1 MKQSFYLAIKY
12 LQFHFIRTLILIG
25 SIGLMLYL
33 PLGLQKLISES
44 ETQMMARAETT
55 PIIVG
60 AKGNSTDLVINTLYF
75 EQTKIEELTLKN
87 IVLLDETNFGYSI
100 PIISIFKARQFP
112 IIGTNLDY
120 FNFRNLIIQQGRTLR
135 YVGECVIGHGVAKQ
149 LELSPGDSLISSPEN
164 FLDLAGVYPLQM
176 KVVGILEPTDTPD
189 DRAIFTDLKT
199 NWIIMGLGHGHED
212 LQNVYDPALVLDRD
226 STNVTASAKLFIYNK
241 IDGKD
246 MNSFHFHGDINDYPI
261 TSILFVPENQK
272 AATLLRGRF
281 ETGEIKEQVI
291 VPTMVIENLLQNIFR
306 IKQIFNTVFILVG
319 VSTLFIMGLIVMLT
333 LRLRKSELY
342 TMFTLGSSRNKTVE
356 IIGFELLLT
365 ALLSLVVATLLYSLT
380 GFFVEDFIRLF
391 II

>member
-33 PLGLQKLISES
+33 PIGLQKLISES
-44 ETQMMARAETT
+44 ETQMMARAEAT

-75 EQTKIEELTLKN
+75 EQAKIDELTLKN
-87 IVLLDETNFGYSI
+87 IAILDETNFGYSV
-100 PIISIFKARQFP
+100 PIISIFKAREFP

-120 FNFRNLIIQQGRTLR
+120 FNFRNLVIRRGKTLQ

-149 LELSPGDSLISSPEN
+149 LELIPGDSLISSPEN

-212 LQNVYDPALVLDRD
+212 LQNIYDPTLVLDRD
-226 STNVTASAKLFIYNK
+226 SSNVTASAKLYIYNK

-246 MNSFHFHGDINDYPI
+246 VNSFHFHGDINDYPI
-261 TSILFVPENQK
+261 TSIIFVPENQK

-281 ETGEIKEQVI
+281 ETGEIKEQVL
-291 VPTMVIENLLQNIFR
+291 VPSMVIENLLQNIFR

-319 VSTLFIMGLIVMLT
+319 VATLFILGLIVMLT
-333 LRLRKSELY
+333 LRLRKNELY
-342 TMFTLGSSRNKTVE
+342 TMFTLGSSRNKTIE

-365 ALLSLVVATLLYSLT
+365 ALLSVVVATILYSLT
-380 GFFVEDFIRLF
+380 GFFVDDFIRLF